1 MKIPTLF
8 AVTLLALAVSVQA
21 APSEINY
28 QGVLTDQQGNPVIG
42 VRAMQIKLYDAPTGG
57 NMTYQENIG
66 NVTVADGI
74 YSFKF
79 GASGNGI
86 ASALN
91 GNDHLALVVDSVE
104 QPTRTK
110 ILAVPYALKASES
123 ADLQELKE
131 LLTGRGFL
139 PNYLTKTIAT
149 TLAGSETTGTA
160 DGVGTAASFT
170 SIGGIAVD
178 SSGNVYVADS
188 GNHKIRKVTPAGV
201 VTTLAGSGAAG
212 STDGV
217 GVAAKF
223 NDPRGIAVDS
233 AGNIYVA
240 DTGNNKIRKIT
251 PAGVVTTLA
260 GSGAAGSANGTGA
273 TASFFRP
280 SSIAV
285 DSSGNV
291 YVADRTIIR
300 IISSV
305 GVVVTMQ
312 RVLGSSYGVNG
323 VEHTYGDFDMGGYI
337 NGIAIDSSGNLY
349 AAIFNGIH
357 KLQKNG
363 MYWQSGRAFGD
374 GYAEITT
381 YDDGSSQTYSTG
393 VGRFLDSR
401 SSSGVAGSLNN
412 PSGVAVDSHGNL
424 YVADSGNFAIRKGSN
439 DPYGLST
446 LAGCG
451 ISGSKD
457 GVGSQATFSFPTG
470 VAVDSSGNVYVA
482 DWKKIR
488 KITITGN

>member
-1 MKIPTLF
+1 MKNKLIYF
-8 AVTLLALAVSVQA
+8 AVISLNLSVLSA

-28 QGVLTDQQGNPVIG
+28 QGVLTNQQGNPVNG
-42 VRAMQIKLYDAPTGG
+42 VRTMQIKLYDAPTGG
-57 NMTYQENIG
+57 NMTYQQNIG

-91 GNDHLALVVDSVE
+91 GNDHLALIVDSVE

-110 ILAVPYALKASES
+110 ILAVPYALKAKESETS

-139 PNYLTKTIAT
+139 PNYLTKTIVT
-149 TLAGSETTGTA
+149 TFAGSETAGSA
-160 DGVGTAASFT
+160 DGVGTAASF
-170 SIGGIAVD
+170 SYIFGIAVD

-223 NDPRGIAVDS
+223 NDPRSVAIDAS
-233 AGNIYVA
+233 GNVYVA
-240 DTGNNKIRKIT
+240 DGGNYKIRKIT
-251 PAGVVTTLA
+251 SAGLVTTLA
-260 GSGAAGSANGTGA
+260 GTGTQGSTDGTGA
-273 TASFFRP
+273 AASFNYPTGVAVDISGNVYVEDSIIRIIIPVGVVKTLKNRNSAARQFASASYSSGPTIAVDTLGTIYYSDYWEQRVLTIKNIDSDGYGTGGASFGDGYRDAWNGLGRFLDSNNGVAGSLNSP
-280 SSIAV
+280 SGVAV

-291 YVADRTIIR
+291 YVADT
-300 IISSV
+300 
-305 GVVVTMQ
+305 
-312 RVLGSSYGVNG
+312 
-323 VEHTYGDFDMGGYI
+323 
-337 NGIAIDSSGNLY
+337 
-349 AAIFNGIH
+349 
-357 KLQKNG
+357 
-363 MYWQSGRAFGD
+363 
-374 GYAEITT
+374 
-381 YDDGSSQTYSTG
+381 
-393 VGRFLDSR
+393 
-401 SSSGVAGSLNN
+401 
-412 PSGVAVDSHGNL
+412 
-424 YVADSGNFAIRKGSN
+424 GNFVIRKG
-439 DPYGLST
+439 DRQTGQLST

-457 GVGSQATFSFPTG
+457 GVGSQAMFSDPRA

-482 DWKKIR
+482 DGRKIR

>member
-1 MKIPTLF
+1 
-8 AVTLLALAVSVQA
+8 
-21 APSEINY
+21 
-28 QGVLTDQQGNPVIG
+28 
-42 VRAMQIKLYDAPTGG
+42 
-57 NMTYQENIG
+57 MTYQENIG

-139 PNYLTKTIAT
+139 PNYLTKTIVT
-149 TLAGSETTGTA
+149 TLAGSETIGTA
-160 DGVGTAASFT
+160 DGVGTAASL
-170 SIGGIAVD
+170 SGIGGIAVD
-178 SSGNVYVADS
+178 TSGNVYVADT
-188 GNHKIRKVTPAGV
+188 GNHKIRKITPTGV

-217 GVAAKF
+217 GAAAKF

-260 GSGAAGSANGTGA
+260 A
-273 TASFFRP
+273 ASFFWP

-291 YVADRTIIR
+291 YVADGNIIR

-312 RVLGSSYGVNG
+312 RVLSNFYGVNG

-357 KLQKNG
+357 KLYINFVFKSVQIQK
-363 MYWQSGRAFGD
+363 Y
-374 GYAEITT
+374 E
-381 YDDGSSQTYSTG
+381 
-393 VGRFLDSR
+393 
-401 SSSGVAGSLNN
+401 
-412 PSGVAVDSHGNL
+412 
-424 YVADSGNFAIRKGSN
+424 
-439 DPYGLST
+439 
-446 LAGCG
+446 
-451 ISGSKD
+451 
-457 GVGSQATFSFPTG
+457 
-470 VAVDSSGNVYVA
+470 
-482 DWKKIR
+482 
-488 KITITGN
+488 